1 MMRGMHKTLTHSLN
15 RSLTHSPTSHRDA
28 ARIVKTITEAVK
40 YLHDQGIVHRG
51 KLQAVRISTSD

>member
-1 MMRGMHKTLTHSLN
+1 MYKTLTHS
-15 RSLTHSPTSHRDA
+15 PSHRDA

-51 KLQAVRISTSD
+51 MSLACDADLHAL